1 VYRLNPQC
9 SQAADLYVMGTSMFG
24 GSCFHRIASTISV
37 VELFCLMVNLPIGG
51 NGFADSQQTHCK
63 CVDKDGVKQH
73 YARLVH
79 DFYLKNVPHKA
90 HEWED
95 YSGAGRIAS
104 YLPSTI
110 RTGSSQELSKVSKL
124 VYDLYKKYDSSIRH
138 VGNRRGRNPPTP
150 TATAKTE
157 L

>member
-1 VYRLNPQC
+1 
-9 SQAADLYVMGTSMFG
+9 M
-24 GSCFHRIASTISV
+24 
-37 VELFCLMVNLPIGG
+37 
-51 NGFADSQQTHCK
+51 
-63 CVDKDGVKQH
+63 KQH

-79 DFYLKNVPHKA
+79 DFYLKNAPHKA

-95 YSGAGRIAS
+95 YSAAGRIAS

-138 VGNRRGRNPPTP
+138 VGDRVGRNPPTP
-150 TATAKTE
+150 STAGME